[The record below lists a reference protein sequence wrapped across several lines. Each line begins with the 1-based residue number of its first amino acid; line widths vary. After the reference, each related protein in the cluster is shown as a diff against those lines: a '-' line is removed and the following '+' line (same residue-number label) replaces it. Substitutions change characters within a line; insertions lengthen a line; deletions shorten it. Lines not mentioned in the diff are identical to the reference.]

1 MSEKKPLVSCLCATA
16 GRFSVLREAVAC
28 FLAQDYPERELVI
41 LNNHP
46 TPLVCDLP
54 GVRVVNE
61 AKYASLG
68 DCRNRLLELAKG
80 DLVRTW
86 DDDDLY
92 MPWAISQGVERIGDA
107 QAFKPKFSWAWN
119 VEEDRWSLDNNVFEA
134 AMTVRTAVAR
144 KYGYKPASGGD
155 EHHPLSAGI
164 EKEGGCK
171 LEDMGPRASYVYRWG
186 TTLQRISGSLGCG
199 CGKSIEE
206 RTREWVE
213 ANQDTGEGK
222 PLTPSDL
229 TQLWAELAKAVTE
242 KFPKDAA
249 LIRAALKLP
258 AELPGALQIPGMAAP
273 VPVAKPGERSASAP
287 VFGPPPAGVVALR
300 CDCGKQPGVMV
311 RVGRQWYLMRVEA
324 ARNQSTVYGEKVAFC
339 RGCYRPLTQEEPGA
353 VPYEFGHDSAF
364 DKQVRL
370 LK

>member
-1 MSEKKPLVSCLCATA
+1 VNEKKPLVSCLTATA

-28 FLAQDYPERELVI
+28 FLAQDYPEKELVI

-61 AKYASLG
+61 PKYASLG
-68 DCRNRLLELAKG
+68 DCRNRLLELAQG

-92 MPWAISQGVERIGDA
+92 LPWAISQGVEHLGEA
-107 QAFKPKFSWAWN
+107 PAFKPKFSWAWN
-119 VEEDRWSLDNNVFEA
+119 VQEDRWSLDNNVFEA
-134 AMTVRTAVAR
+134 AMTVRAAVAR
-144 KYGYKPASGGD
+144 KYGYTPASGGD

-171 LEDMGPRASYVYRWG
+171 LVDMGWRASYVYRWG
-186 TTLQRISGSLGCG
+186 TALQRISGTLGD
-199 CGKSIEE
+199 GKTIAE
-206 RTREWVE
+206 RTQEWLS
-213 ANQDTGEGK
+213 ANQDTGDGK
-222 PLTPSDL
+222 PLTPADL
-229 TQLWAELAKAVTE
+229 TPRWTELAKAAAA
-242 KFPKDAA
+242 KFPKDEA
-249 LIRAALKLP
+249 LIRVALKLP
-258 AELPGALQIPGMAAP
+258 AAIPAAMRIPGMPAP
-273 VPVAKPGERSASAP
+273 VPIGKPGEAP
-287 VFGPPPAGVVALR
+287 APAVVTPPPVGVVALQ
-300 CDCGKQPGVMV
+300 CACGKQPGVMV
-311 RVGRQWYLMRVEA
+311 RAGKQWYLMRVESSK
-324 ARNQSTVYGEKVAFC
+324 NQSTVYGEKIAFC
-339 RGCYRPLTQEEPGA
+339 RGCFRPLQQEEPSA